1 MLKVLVKGPA
11 LSMSGYG
18 EQTRYML
25 DAIKDRQDIDL
36 YLVNINWGKSNNISA
51 FDQRSKWLK
60 ELIAKTVKTH
70 QANKEFQYDVSIQVT
85 IPNEWENIA
94 PINIGYTAGIE
105 CDRVAPV
112 WIEKGN
118 MMNKII
124 TISQHSKD
132 AYSNTKYDVAYK
144 NNPEQS
150 IRTFELTTPIDHIGY
165 ATRNCEPST
174 EELELGLTTSF
185 NFLTVSQFGPRKD
198 LETLL
203 QSFLEKY
210 SDNPDVGLVVKT
222 HTMNTSVIDKERTRR
237 QFNPIMEK
245 FKDKKCKVYL
255 LHGEMTDSQMTA
267 LYQQDNIHAYVTT
280 THGEGF
286 GLPIFEA
293 VCNGMPVLAP
303 DFSGHVD
310 FLYAETVERK
320 KVKGKV
326 SKKEK
331 RKALFCKIPHT
342 MKPVDNRA
350 VWKGVIEEGSLW
362 AYCDKSAV
370 GAAMEKVQKNY
381 GMYKKWAEELRLSV
395 MDEFSP
401 DKMYAKFNDL
411 LFGGIIKEIDT
422 ESLEPI
428 RQEALSITSPKNR
441 AKFLK
446 SKILGLESQK
456 EKLAL
461 LKGMF
466 KGDKCY
472 VLSCGPTLLDNDQE
486 NLRSLL
492 KDNVSL
498 AIKQSYDMFSDLV
511 DFHVY
516 NCGNYKNYEYGDSEP
531 IIAEASTTPWKL
543 GTCDLKFFIKE
554 RDFNN
559 SVSANHN
566 FSDWTLE
573 EQQLLRPYGPGI
585 MYEIVFYMIEHL
597 GFSEIV
603 TVGWDNKLSGTDQS
617 KQHFYDKDDSKFDKS
632 EFIHYNEVADNV
644 AMEQLSA
651 EEKIT
656 SDVIGL
662 WNTWLNENGC
672 KVKIC
677 SSTNPAPQEIERV
690 II

>member
-1 MLKVLVKGPA
+1 
-11 LSMSGYG
+11 
-18 EQTRYML
+18 
-25 DAIKDRQDIDL
+25 
-36 YLVNINWGKSNNISA
+36 
-51 FDQRSKWLK
+51 
-60 ELIAKTVKTH
+60 
-70 QANKEFQYDVSIQVT
+70 
-85 IPNEWENIA
+85 
-94 PINIGYTAGIE
+94 
-105 CDRVAPV
+105 
-112 WIEKGN
+112 
-118 MMNKII
+118 
-124 TISQHSKD
+124 
-132 AYSNTKYDVAYK
+132 
-144 NNPEQS
+144 
-150 IRTFELTTPIDHIGY
+150 
-165 ATRNCEPST
+165 
-174 EELELGLTTSF
+174 
-185 NFLTVSQFGPRKD
+185 
-198 LETLL
+198 
-203 QSFLEKY
+203 
-210 SDNPDVGLVVKT
+210 
-222 HTMNTSVIDKERTRR
+222 
-237 QFNPIMEK
+237 
-245 FKDKKCKVYL
+245 
-255 LHGEMTDSQMTA
+255 
-267 LYQQDNIHAYVTT
+267 
-280 THGEGF
+280 
-286 GLPIFEA
+286 
-293 VCNGMPVLAP
+293 
-303 DFSGHVD
+303 
-310 FLYAETVERK
+310 
-320 KVKGKV
+320 
-326 SKKEK
+326 
-331 RKALFCKIPHT
+331 
-342 MKPVDNRA
+342 
-350 VWKGVIEEGSLW
+350 
-362 AYCDKSAV
+362 
-370 GAAMEKVQKNY
+370 
-381 GMYKKWAEELRLSV
+381 
-395 MDEFSP
+395 
-401 DKMYAKFNDL
+401 
-411 LFGGIIKEIDT
+411 
-422 ESLEPI
+422 
-428 RQEALSITSPKNR
+428 
-441 AKFLK
+441 
-446 SKILGLESQK
+446 
-456 EKLAL
+456 
-461 LKGMF
+461 MF